1 MGQIRDFQPRKD
13 KARFSPFADVPRIG
27 DVPVSDLP
35 AHDVAGFCGLA
46 ATIDGHDF
54 TALPQVTA
62 ASVFGA
68 SDLSGAG

>member
-1 MGQIRDFQPRKD
+1 
-13 KARFSPFADVPRIG
+13 
-27 DVPVSDLP
+27 VSQNRAAVQP

-62 ASVFGA
+62 ASVVAHPICPVPMMPSFTVF
-68 SDLSGAG
+68 SLLK